1 MNEGLKGLEQR
12 METQISIIY
21 ELQDFFKK
29 RAEVEMQY
37 SRDLDK
43 LTKQI
48 AAKHKSEK
56 SKYDPFIFLLTFKTI
71 SRVFICSF
79 NNKIK
84 DVKTG
89 TCTLYSSYGKLF

>member
-1 MNEGLKGLEQR
+1 MSFLKVLKIYLIFSNSFLLNKKDLKSQLNEGLKGLEQR
-12 METQISIIY
+12 MDTQISIIY

-48 AAKHKSEK
+48 LAKHKSEK
-56 SKYDPFIFLLTFKTI
+56 SKYDYYLLLI
-71 SRVFICSF
+71 
-79 NNKIK
+79 
-84 DVKTG
+84 
-89 TCTLYSSYGKLF
+89 

>member
-1 MNEGLKGLEQR
+1 LNEGLKGLEQR

-56 SKYDPFIFLLTFKTI
+56 SKYNPF
-71 SRVFICSF
+71 
-79 NNKIK
+79 
-84 DVKTG
+84 
-89 TCTLYSSYGKLF
+89 